1 MESGEEFMSGNEE
14 RIYVSV
20 RLRPLNGK
28 EILRNDVSDW
38 ECINDKTIV
47 YKNVGLS
54 ASERSMYPTAYT
66 FASVFAYG
74 QTSSG
79 KTYTMT
85 GITEYAIADIY
96 QYIQKHP
103 EREFVLKFSA
113 MEIYNESVR
122 DLLSVDSTPL
132 RLLDDPERGTTV
144 EKLTEEIL
152 KDWNHVIHLLSIC
165 EAQRQIG
172 ETSLNEMSSRSHQ
185 IIRLTIES
193 SSREF
198 LGRDNASTLAATV
211 NFVDLAGSERASQ
224 SLSAGTR
231 LKEGCHINRSL
242 LTLGTV
248 IRKLSKSRSGHI
260 PYRDSKLTRI
270 LQTSLGGNAKTAI
283 ICTMS
288 PARSHVEQSRN
299 TLLFASCAKEV
310 TTNARVN
317 VVMSDKALLEE
328 EINDLILQRD
338 IAQSQVKDLLQ
349 MLGDDANSMTRVG
362 LGDYPHLRVQ
372 KSPDNETRRQE
383 TSILADPHSLDVDTR
398 TCSDGHSRTSSED
411 HIVKEIEKQ
420 SSGTSEDLCRE
431 VRCIEAEESS
441 EKRAKESNHLCSEEN
456 SSMPEVEVYVN
467 GNVRDLESP
476 LTPLKNDSEMK
487 DDIVSHVVS
496 SNGDQ
501 EKELLLHPLY
511 SSVARSLKFSKSR
524 SCKASIADL
533 GSPWFKTIDFSE
545 NASSFGSER
554 ESVGFERK
562 LSPLSFNTDMQSLS
576 RKDSQSSPRN
586 ALDIEIDS
594 PNVKFATDDDDSN
607 ENDPKVDESPKK
619 NVKDVGLDPIEDEPK
634 DPSSWP
640 AEFKR
645 LQQEIIELWHACNV
659 SLVHRTY
666 FFMLFQGDPSDA
678 IYLEVEM
685 RRMKFLKHKFS
696 QGDKT
701 TVNGKCLTLSSRYDC
716 TVLPKFWFQYRQG
729 SSRGETYAEPA
740 DDEEAFEQERQSLFL
755 KWGIGLNTKL
765 RRLQL
770 AHRLWTKTDDMD
782 HIADSAFLVAKLVGT
797 VEPGQTHNK
806 EIRYWKDIESRKLK
820 MDQTTR
826 YGAVHE
832 IKPMLL
838 MILCQVAS
846 GGVNIFY
853 KLAVADGMT
862 IKILVVYRLIFA
874 TIFIA
879 PIALF
884 FERPALASN
893 LYAESLVLTS
903 ATFAAAM
910 ANLNPALT
918 LILSLIFRLERLDM
932 RRSTGK
938 AKVLGTLLGIGGAMV
953 LTIYKGSWLVLQGI
967 IGSAMAIAIAAW
979 GTYVR
984 GPLYVS
990 CFSPLALIFVAVL
1003 GSLIIDEKLHLG
1015 SIIGSV
1021 LIIMGL
1027 YMVLW
1032 GKAKEMKMDESGSKT
1047 TGNGTLE
1054 MIADHRGDETSTSA
1068 EQV

>member
-28 EILRNDVSDW
+28 ELLRNDVSDW

-66 FASVFAYG
+66 FDRVFRSDCSTREVYEKGAKDVAISVINGMNSSVFAYG

-132 RLLDDPERGTTV
+132 RLLDDPERGTIV

-411 HIVKEIEKQ
+411 HIVKVPYFDENFSHNNTSPRILTSNSSERYSYHGWEEIEKQ

-441 EKRAKESNHLCSEEN
+441 EKGAKESNHLCSEEN
-456 SSMPEVEVYVN
+456 SAMPEVEVYVN
-467 GNVRDLESP
+467 GNVRNLESP

-501 EKELLLHPLY
+501 EKELLLHPLCKKEREFSSTHFLDVPSLENLSSTRESVKD

-524 SCKASIADL
+524 SCKASIADS

-562 LSPLSFNTDMQSLS
+562 LSPLSFNPDMQSLS

-594 PNVKFATDDDDSN
+594 PNVKFATDDDDVISSTTDMRDKTELPIEHVYIKNPSN

-645 LQQEIIELWHACNV
+645 LQREIIELWHACNV

-701 TVNGKCLTLSSRYDC
+701 TVNGKCLTLSSSAKALR
-716 TVLPKFWFQYRQG
+716 
-729 SSRGETYAEPA
+729 
-740 DDEEAFEQERQSLFL
+740 EERRMLSQRMMKKLSEQERESLFL

-806 EIRYWKDIESRKLK
+806 E
-820 MDQTTR
+820 MF
-826 YGAVHE
+826 G
-832 IKPMLL
+832 
-838 MILCQVAS
+838 
-846 GGVNIFY
+846 
-853 KLAVADGMT
+853 
-862 IKILVVYRLIFA
+862 
-874 TIFIA
+874 
-879 PIALF
+879 
-884 FERPALASN
+884 
-893 LYAESLVLTS
+893 
-903 ATFAAAM
+903 
-910 ANLNPALT
+910 LNFTP
-918 LILSLIFRLERLDM
+918 
-932 RRSTGK
+932 RRSTR
-938 AKVLGTLLGIGGAMV
+938 
-953 LTIYKGSWLVLQGI
+953 
-967 IGSAMAIAIAAW
+967 
-979 GTYVR
+979 TYSLKR
-984 GPLYVS
+984 
-990 CFSPLALIFVAVL
+990 
-1003 GSLIIDEKLHLG
+1003 SLISFL
-1015 SIIGSV
+1015 
-1021 LIIMGL
+1021 
-1027 YMVLW
+1027 
-1032 GKAKEMKMDESGSKT
+1032 
-1047 TGNGTLE
+1047 
-1054 MIADHRGDETSTSA
+1054 
-1068 EQV
+1068 